1 MTDVLFNP
9 RQKHAPLWK
18 GAIFMFTFKKKKEK
32 QYSNEWWIQQQEEI
46 IEIVEEQQKA
56 IARLQGLV
64 CELRKIVEKNEEEA

>member
-1 MTDVLFNP
+1 MEGV
-9 RQKHAPLWK
+9 
-18 GAIFMFTFKKKKEK
+18 IYMFKFKRKKPE

-64 CELRKIVEKNEEEA
+64 CELRRIVEKEGEA